1 MRGGG
6 GGIRRERGVV
16 LGRGGLVAQPREPT
30 EDFFVGGGEEI
41 RWDGVCGPGEAAVGL
56 QAGREEVEVG
66 GGFPAGGADEGVGG
80 EVRAGGEVDG
90 SLGETGDVGDVDAH
104 GAGADQLEE
113 VRWVVE
119 DAEAGG
125 DPEGADPG
133 LELGGLRVGVVA
145 VQLDDVV
152 GEDAPKRVDD
162 LAAEPGAVQE
172 AADARVAVG
181 GAPDAGAEEG
191 QEARGDQ
198 LLEPLL
204 QRGDVRRRHPDGA
217 VAVLAD
223 DPVDLR
229 ARRGGRVDGVPGG
242 FGAAE
247 DGDAPAVLKELGF
260 VLEKIAA
267 VEERRVEGLLAGE
280 VGQVGLRGDPGGD
293 DEFARHDLLGG
304 AVVLGAQQPGAIR
317 TMFGRSHARVEPDA
331 IAELEML
338 RKSLQV
344 LLDDMAGD
352 MLARLDAKRG
362 GVHGKVAEL
371 VGAQHVVGLE
381 AFVQPML
388 GPHAAN
394 GRGRLQ
400 KHHLAGRVDLEIGL
414 DGREATPA

>member
-1 MRGGG
+1 TDQLLAGSHPLLHQPPVILHPIRTQHPPEDTTLPHTAHPQIIQQQIHIRNRIKHKVRVPLPKPAGIPPLAKLGMQRRLPHQIHLLALFVQLLGIYICVVVVLVDRPQRTRTPLRRAQHGTPSKERSDPQRLHLRQQRRVDRHGNPHKRQGAFPRQRARHHEAGQAEGMRDGG

-162 LAAEPGAVQE
+162 LAPEPGAVQE

-204 QRGDVRRRHPDGA
+204 QRGDVRRRHPDGP
-217 VAVLAD
+217 VTVLAD

-229 ARRGGRVDGVPGG
+229 ARRGGRVDGV
-242 FGAAE
+242 
-247 DGDAPAVLKELGF
+247 
-260 VLEKIAA
+260 
-267 VEERRVEGLLAGE
+267 R
-280 VGQVGLRGDPGGD
+280 LRP
-293 DEFARHDLLGG
+293 
-304 AVVLGAQQPGAIR
+304 Q
-317 TMFGRSHARVEPDA
+317 
-331 IAELEML
+331 
-338 RKSLQV
+338 
-344 LLDDMAGD
+344 
-352 MLARLDAKRG
+352 
-362 GVHGKVAEL
+362 
-371 VGAQHVVGLE
+371 GLE
-381 AFVQPML
+381 
-388 GPHAAN
+388 
-394 GRGRLQ
+394 
-400 KHHLAGRVDLEIGL
+400 E
-414 DGREATPA
+414 PA